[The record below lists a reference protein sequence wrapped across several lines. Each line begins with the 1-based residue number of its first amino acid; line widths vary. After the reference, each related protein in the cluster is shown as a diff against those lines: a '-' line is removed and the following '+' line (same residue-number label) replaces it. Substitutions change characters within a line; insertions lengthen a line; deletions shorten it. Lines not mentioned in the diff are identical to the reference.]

1 MIVSSVAHLLS
12 SLLLGNQEKQEEG
25 QVKSTDK
32 AAATASSKQGERKGA
47 AKGEAALIK
56 SKDGSM
62 ILAKPDA
69 VEVVV
74 SEGPTA
80 PDGQNPATE
89 RISSTSDGLKSL
101 SSNEADNVQD
111 TLMKVSMLVQ
121 RFGEG
126 RTERTTAIQALRKA
140 LDLISQDAQASFAS
154 VHVLPEALDSALMVA
169 LVGAPSEYVE
179 NNRLLQFGNS
189 GRAVEIVVS
198 QQKDYL
204 GWHARSN
211 TPAPSDW
218 QQLHDQSGLMMLSAV
233 PIKVSGTY
241 LGLLTLG
248 FKDTNKEKTGLSLWS
263 AYMQLVAASLSSMV
277 KDNGIQK
284 HLALVKE
291 VQLVPNLDALLHLLV
306 ESIRSMLGHQ
316 SNDHTWYKVAL
327 AANNS
332 MAATVFDD
340 LSQVPAPLMLRA
352 PAATNNSS
360 HSASIL
366 REVQAAGYVSSDIFN
381 TRIIKPPTSV
391 VVFPLKGEGQEV
403 FGVVYCLSCI
413 NSNFSDIS
421 PKLREICEV
430 LSPHVLNALTH
441 KVAEDYE
448 EVLFAQAGEGGSS
461 HSLCQVTGITEK
473 LNQKRTKSSMDFVE
487 NHGLGALQITH
498 VLGEGGFAKVFCG
511 LWRGLIVGVKVVCDD
526 GENEK
531 NVIKNAHEI
540 AILRAISHP
549 NIVQAFTCMTDVPV
563 ADLLRVCMVQ
573 AQPALFNSQVYQYLK
588 SMDTKM
594 CHIEVIDYC
603 DVGNMGTALRNHIF
617 QVPRADK
624 MLATVAAAA
633 RNGLGSDGWLT
644 EPSGNVYMHRLLLT
658 LVEIASAMAYLHHMG
673 IVHCDIKPGNVLL
686 RSSHLDPR
694 GFTTKLSDF
703 GLSRVED
710 DEQASFPF
718 NSCGTASYVAPEALI
733 CNRKVTSSVDVY
745 AFGILL
751 WEMYTGARPYGSMK
765 QQQIVEEVVM
775 RGLRP
780 RFPPGTPRGYAELA
794 QACWSGAA
802 TSRPS
807 FEEVERSNRSGS
819 ARSGGGRP
827 SNLGHH
833 YPQHAMQQQRSASNV
848 SEESKRSADKDRS
861 LSRQSRSGIHRE
873 PSRQAQEC

>member
-1 MIVSSVAHLLS
+1 
-12 SLLLGNQEKQEEG
+12 
-25 QVKSTDK
+25 
-32 AAATASSKQGERKGA
+32 
-47 AKGEAALIK
+47 
-56 SKDGSM
+56 
-62 ILAKPDA
+62 
-69 VEVVV
+69 
-74 SEGPTA
+74 
-80 PDGQNPATE
+80 
-89 RISSTSDGLKSL
+89 
-101 SSNEADNVQD
+101 
-111 TLMKVSMLVQ
+111 
-121 RFGEG
+121 
-126 RTERTTAIQALRKA
+126 

-154 VHVLPEALDSALMVA
+154 VHVLPESLDSALMVA

-179 NNRLLQFGNS
+179 NNRLLQLGNS

-204 GWHARSN
+204 GWHAHSSA
-211 TPAPSDW
+211 PAPSDW
-218 QQLHDQSGLMMLSAV
+218 QQLHEQSGLKMLSAV

-248 FKDTNKEKTGLSLWS
+248 FKDNNKAKTGLSLWS

-366 REVQAAGYVSSDIFN
+366 REVQAAGGILRTVVALKSTVMKIVQRSRQQVMIPDVQKLINQSGYVSSDIFN

-413 NSNFSDIS
+413 HSNFSDIS

-461 HSLCQVTGITEK
+461 HSLCQGLVGSSMRSSSLNGSRSMGSSDSYALTQSLPSTGALVTGITEK

-487 NHGLGALQITH
+487 NHGLEALQITH

-526 GENEK
+526 GQNEK

-573 AQPALFNSQVYQYLK
+573 AQPAMFNSQVYQYLK

-658 LVEIASAMAYLHHMG
+658 LVEIASAMAYLHRMG

-807 FEEVERSNRSGS
+807 FEEVLDILQTMLQAIDDKMVVPLPPINTSDYSEIVEYPTKENTKVERSNRSGS
-819 ARSGGGRP
+819 ARNGRP
-827 SNLGHH
+827 PSNHGHH
-833 YPQHAMQQQRSASNV
+833 HQQQQRSTSNV
-848 SEESKRSADKDRS
+848 SEESKRSGDKERS
-861 LSRQSRSGIHRE
+861 LSHSRSGTQRE